1 MHTNRQALWNDA
13 PAPAACSG
21 CVGRVHGENLNTS
34 FFRFVFK
41 DLSEQS
47 KPRIVR
53 GQGQV
58 SVAVHKT
65 EGKVLDSYKIIL
77 SDKCVADLVKSI
89 CPLIGYLLVQSGNLA
104 VGFPLAAAPLDLP
117 GSVTLKAAQF
127 CEAFSQPAGI
137 VDQFAGGESH
147 KAFQPNVNTDLF
159 SGWGTLYYSVR
170 HFQHQAD
177 IPTLVDLL
185 DNGVLDIR
193 PIWNSPMIALAHFAY
208 VLDVEAHAAML
219 ILTQFAAIAIS
230 VFNTPETIAA
240 LEAWKARLLPRFQA
254 AEESSKGLIQAA
266 KHMLKAR
273 CVQLAKSVGTV
284 VAQFSEMRPLRPRAN
299 PLARLLIGLYSLFQ
313 GSIVNQPGLPKQD
326 FQALCLL
333 WFRAKE
339 VFIGAKHWLSRL
351 LLFDVPLYGFLGD
364 LADCANVVTP
374 APHARKTGAQLWIL
388 QTQPP
393 RGISLEW
400 VGETLRCFA
409 WVALDK
415 QVNVVGHDFQRLN
428 RDVQFLRLLI
438 KQGAQCFCNL
448 AYPYLAPIPCITYRT
463 YVLRYS
469 MFVKYLNQ
477 RI

>member
-1 MHTNRQALWNDA
+1 MHTNRQALWNHA
-13 PAPAACSG
+13 PAVTACLG
-21 CVGRVHGENLNTS
+21 CVGRVHGDNLNTS

-41 DLSEQS
+41 YLSEQS
-47 KPRIVR
+47 KPRIIR

-58 SVAVHKT
+58 SDDACIAAVHKT
-65 EGKVLDSYKIIL
+65 EGKVLDSDKIML
-77 SDKCVADLVKSI
+77 GDQCVADLVKSI

-137 VDQFAGGESH
+137 VDPFAGGERH
-147 KAFQPNVNTDLF
+147 KAFQPNVNADLI
-159 SGWGTLYYSVR
+159 SGWGTLDYSLR

-185 DNGVLDIR
+185 DNGVFDIR
-193 PIWNSPMIALAHFAY
+193 PIWNSPVIAHAHFAN
-208 VLDVEAHAAML
+208 VLDVKAHAAASKLATL

-240 LEAWKARLLPRFQA
+240 LESRKARLLPGFQA
-254 AEESSKGLIQAA
+254 AEESGKGLIQAA
-266 KHMLKAR
+266 KHMLKAG

-284 VAQFSEMRPLRPRAN
+284 VAQISEMRPLRPRAN
-299 PLARLLIGLYSLFQ
+299 PLARLLIGLYPLLQ

-326 FQALCLL
+326 FQALGLL
-333 WFRAKE
+333 CVRAKE
-339 VFIGAKHWLSRL
+339 VFIGAKHWLTRL
-351 LLFDVPLYGFLGD
+351 LHFDVPLYGFLGD

-374 APHARKTGAQLWIL
+374 APPARKTGAQLWIL

-393 RGISLEW
+393 RCVSLEW
-400 VGETLRCFA
+400 VGETLRCFG

-415 QVNVVGHDFQRLN
+415 QVNVVG
-428 RDVQFLRLLI
+428 
-438 KQGAQCFCNL
+438 A
-448 AYPYLAPIPCITYRT
+448 
-463 YVLRYS
+463 
-469 MFVKYLNQ
+469 
-477 RI
+477 